1 MILESICA
9 FGLVGYSCEI
19 GERLTS
25 EFDEISD
32 TIDKLIWYKFPM
44 EVQRILPTIILIA
57 QQELAIECF
66 GSILCLRISFKSV
79 STVAIKNIPVWMLLL
94 QGLWKKF
101 QNYSLNTNSNVAFL
115 IDSLLVTQ
123 VCVVFC
129 RWQTQPFHILWFFVS
144 SISEAVIQKIQAIYP
159 TS

>member
-79 STVAIKNIPVWMLLL
+79 STVAIKNIPV
-94 QGLWKKF
+94 
-101 QNYSLNTNSNVAFL
+101 
-115 IDSLLVTQ
+115 
-123 VCVVFC
+123 
-129 RWQTQPFHILWFFVS
+129 
-144 SISEAVIQKIQAIYP
+144 
-159 TS
+159 